1 MVLRAVK
8 RHFQVQDSPGVRDM
22 IREIA
27 RLAVPAFGAPIAQPL
42 FLLVD
47 AGIVA
52 RIGVLPLGGLSVASS
67 LLTTL
72 ASI

>member
-1 MVLRAVK
+1 
-8 RHFQVQDSPGVRDM
+8 M